1 MKAASAVDIMRE
13 FDSVC
18 LESDSENVNNMAA
31 ASSDTCA
38 HVKTPSKKSS
48 SKSRSSTSASK
59 NKSTKSKV
67 SVDSR
72 IDLLEKKMDEQLGS
86 ILHLVQT

>member
-31 ASSDTCA
+31 ATSDTCA
-38 HVKTPSKKSS
+38 NVKTLSKKSS

-59 NKSTKSKV
+59 NKSTNPKF
-67 SVDSR
+67 
-72 IDLLEKKMDEQLGS
+72 Q
-86 ILHLVQT
+86 